1 MSNIFELF
9 IYLDLFGTKPRFLI
23 DGYKSQR
30 SYIGAFF
37 SLICC
42 SVVFMYFVY
51 FLKKII
57 THSKPNMVV
66 SNLIDDVPEKYTFKD
81 DFVFAISLQHPNY
94 TNFINE
100 SIYILKIYDVE
111 YEFLEDNS
119 YIFKETEIPYT
130 KCSNY
135 KFKSLPDYFAGLNL
149 KQLYCSNF
157 TDYFLEGE
165 YGQKKWRT
173 INFKFTKCRN
183 SSEYNN
189 CLDEEEIEKYL
200 QSGYVDIFMTD
211 QMIVPKDFKHPTK
224 MYGKNIFDSINGKEY
239 MDYWIYLKRMEV
251 QTDRGMIFDEIE
263 KKTVLSFEK
272 TTTMKYTLIDDLFL
286 QVILRISIN
295 KELYD
300 RTYMK
305 LQEAAANVGGM
316 VKIIFTVGEI
326 FNYLTKIILFRNYI
340 LQFFNMDYFKTVK
353 TGVKKKETKYKRLS
367 TNLPLIISNK
377 NLLNMVP
384 DNKIELRDYIQINN
398 SNIHLQ
404 FPNNSTLNK
413 NQSIQDYFSF
423 KNKKGMNLTKF
434 YNNTINNN
442 NNNNNIHHNNSLYNN
457 HNNNNNMYYT
467 DYNYKVNKKYLND
480 KIIRRKIRK
489 YHSMFD
495 LLLHKNC
502 FSQITSSFKRFSK
515 ISFLFEISRYIK
527 NINETN
533 ILKNLI
539 FDEKQNK
546 LLAYIYHFDYVFEK
560 EKLIYDQ
567 IADYKLAT

>member
-1 MSNIFELF
+1 MSYIFELF

-23 DGYKSQR
+23 DGYKFQR
-30 SYIGAFF
+30 TYIGAFF
-37 SLICC
+37 SIICC
-42 SVVFMYFVY
+42 SCVFMFFIYF
-51 FLKKII
+51 FEKILS
-57 THSKPNMVV
+57 HSKPNMVV
-66 SNLIDDVPEKYTFKD
+66 SNLIDALPERYYFND
-81 DFVFAISLQHPNY
+81 DFVFAISLQFPNY

-100 SIYILKIYDVE
+100 SIYLLKIYDVE

-119 YIFKETEIPYT
+119 YVFKEKEIPYT
-130 KCSNY
+130 LCSNY
-135 KFKSLPDYFAGLNL
+135 NFQVLPEYFKGLNL
-149 KQLYCSNF
+149 KQLYCANF
-157 TDYFLEGE
+157 SGFFLEGE

-173 INFKFTKCRN
+173 INFKFTKCKN
-183 SSEYNN
+183 HNNNNN
-189 CLDEEEIEKYL
+189 CLSEEDVDKYL

-211 QMIVPKDFKHPTK
+211 QMIVPKNFKNPTK
-224 MYGKNIFDSINGKEY
+224 IYGKNVFDSINGNEY
-239 MDYWIYLKRMEV
+239 MDYWLYLKRLEV
-251 QTDRGMIFDEIE
+251 KTDKGVIFEQIE
-263 KKTVLSFEK
+263 TKTVLSYDK
-272 TTTMKYTLIDDLFL
+272 TSKMKYSLLDDTFL

-295 KELYD
+295 RDVYD

-316 VKIIFTVGEI
+316 VKIIFTIGEM
-326 FNYLTKIILFRNYI
+326 FNYLTKVILYRNYI
-340 LQFFNMDYFKTVK
+340 LQFFNLDYYSKTLK
-353 TGVKKKETKYKRLS
+353 SNNKKSMTYKRLG
-367 TNLPLIISNK
+367 TNPPLIITNK
-377 NLLNMVP
+377 NLLKIIPEN
-384 DNKIELRDYIQINN
+384 NIELRDYIQINN

-404 FPNNSTLNK
+404 FPNNSSLFK
-413 NQSIQDYFSF
+413 NQSIQDLLSI
-423 KNKKGMNLTKF
+423 KNKKGLKLTK
-434 YNNTINNN
+434 YSLNNN
-442 NNNNNIHHNNSLYNN
+442 NNTNNNTYNN
-457 HNNNNNMYYT
+457 YSKNNNLFYT
-467 DYNYKVNKKYLND
+467 DYNYRVSKNYLND
-480 KIIRRKIRK
+480 KVIRRKIRK
-489 YHSMFD
+489 YHSMLD